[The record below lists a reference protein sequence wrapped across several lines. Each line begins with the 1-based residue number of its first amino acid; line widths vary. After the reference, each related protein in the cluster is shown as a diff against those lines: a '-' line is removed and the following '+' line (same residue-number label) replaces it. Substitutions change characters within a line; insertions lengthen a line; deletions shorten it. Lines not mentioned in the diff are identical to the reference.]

1 MSLLDY
7 VFQEH
12 PCAISL
18 QISTSLQ
25 LPCIRE
31 KDLWIERKGIWT
43 YDIHFQHDAYD
54 LVSLLQRLK
63 MLRDETSIEKV
74 SYSCD
79 CPDALGFRFTK
90 HFFRLLTAPSRV
102 PRTLSL
108 QYSNHV
114 VPRSC
119 LPPNCHVPTFICA
132 TQILA
137 YHLTT
142 KCSFCKIQI
151 LTFLPWIT
159 GKNRF
164 FPDVLYIHTP
174 VGVSVKDI
182 MNALK
187 YQRHTRQ
194 QLYIIYQKYNLL
206 SYFHGSI
213 KSSFQ
218 PTFDLCYSNFPEPLF
233 FYHAEFTKKTLQ
245 SESCYLQTFQ
255 NHKQDIVFL
264 FAHNP
269 DLETLPSLMIS
280 ILKGNCFL
288 KN

>member
-12 PCAISL
+12 PSAISL

-119 LPPNCHVPTFICA
+119 LPHDFHVPTCICA

-137 YHLTT
+137 YHLIT

-151 LTFLPWIT
+151 FW
-159 GKNRF
+159 
-164 FPDVLYIHTP
+164 
-174 VGVSVKDI
+174 
-182 MNALK
+182 
-187 YQRHTRQ
+187 
-194 QLYIIYQKYNLL
+194 
-206 SYFHGSI
+206 
-213 KSSFQ
+213 SS
-218 PTFDLCYSNFPEPLF
+218 N
-233 FYHAEFTKKTLQ
+233 
-245 SESCYLQTFQ
+245 
-255 NHKQDIVFL
+255 V
-264 FAHNP
+264 
-269 DLETLPSLMIS
+269 
-280 ILKGNCFL
+280 
-288 KN
+288 